1 MGFPE
6 EGGNE
11 PFCRGSDINA
21 SSYLKS
27 ATLEGQE
34 KKGLPKKYLERDG
47 LPCLSGVCAC
57 RD

>member
-11 PFCRGSDINA
+11 TFCRGSDISA

-34 KKGLPKKYLERDG
+34 KGIAKEIPREG
-47 LPCLSGVCAC
+47 
-57 RD
+57 